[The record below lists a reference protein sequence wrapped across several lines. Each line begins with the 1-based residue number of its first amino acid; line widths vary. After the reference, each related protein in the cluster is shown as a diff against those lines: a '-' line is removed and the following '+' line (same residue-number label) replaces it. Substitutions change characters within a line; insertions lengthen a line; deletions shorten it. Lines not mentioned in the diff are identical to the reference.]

1 MVLKREEK
9 EKLLL
14 DLYYNK
20 GYTYRQITKEL
31 KMSPN
36 QIRDIIRRHE
46 EKDNAIASRKK
57 ELSLSSKAYK
67 LYSKGKNSVQV
78 AIMLNIPEPQAT
90 QFHFEYFRLTGQDE
104 LISLHARTK
113 GKLSSLL
120 KLFDELALKR
130 EMSIEHIANVVEI
143 SLHKLP
149 YMESL
154 DDQVKREVD
163 RLEEKRDYMLL
174 SINSLKKELVQLKEE
189 EKRQRRMFALPS
201 YNNYYDNDKGVR
213 KFPTATSSHYN
224 YDRRPLSF
232 MLPESPPPPELAI
245 IRIAYFH
252 TSPLLLL
259 KLVIV

>member
-1 MVLKREEK
+1 MVLSREEK

-20 GYTYRQITKEL
+20 GYTYRQITTEL
-31 KMSPN
+31 KVSPN

-46 EKDNAIASRKK
+46 EKDNAIASRKR

-67 LYSKGKNSVQV
+67 LYSKGKNRKRV

-104 LISLHARTK
+104 LISLYARTK

-120 KLFDELALKR
+120 KLFDELAVNR
-130 EMSIEHIANVVEI
+130 GMSIEHIANVVEI

-154 DDQVKREVD
+154 HDQVKREVD
-163 RLEEKRDYMLL
+163 RLEENAM
-174 SINSLKKELVQLKEE
+174 
-189 EKRQRRMFALPS
+189 
-201 YNNYYDNDKGVR
+201 
-213 KFPTATSSHYN
+213 
-224 YDRRPLSF
+224 
-232 MLPESPPPPELAI
+232 
-245 IRIAYFH
+245 
-252 TSPLLLL
+252 
-259 KLVIV
+259 

>member
-46 EKDNAIASRKK
+46 EKDNAIASRKR

-78 AIMLNIPEPQAT
+78 AIMLNISEPQAT

-104 LISLHARTK
+104 LISLYARTK

-154 DDQVKREVD
+154 HDQVKREVD
-163 RLEEKRDYMLL
+163 RLEEKRDYMLFN
-174 SINSLKKELVQLKEE
+174 INSLKKGLVQLKEE

-201 YNNYYDNDKGVR
+201 YNNYYDDDKGVR
-213 KFPTATSSHYN
+213 EFPTATSSHYN

-232 MLPESPPPPELAI
+232 MLPESPPPPELAD
-245 IRIAYFH
+245 
-252 TSPLLLL
+252 
-259 KLVIV
+259 

>member
-1 MVLKREEK
+1 MVLSREEK

-78 AIMLNIPEPQAT
+78 AIMLNISEPQAT

-149 YMESL
+149 YTESL
-154 DDQVKREVD
+154 HDQVKREVD

-189 EKRQRRMFALPS
+189 EKRQKRMFALPS
-201 YNNYYDNDKGVR
+201 YNNYYDDDKGER
-213 KFPTATSSHYN
+213 EFPTATSSHYN
-224 YDRRPLSF
+224 YDRRLLSF
-232 MLPESPPPPELAI
+232 MLPESPPPPELAD
-245 IRIAYFH
+245 
-252 TSPLLLL
+252 
-259 KLVIV
+259 

>member
-1 MVLKREEK
+1 MVLSREEK

-46 EKDNAIASRKK
+46 EKDNAIASRKR

-67 LYSKGKNSVQV
+67 LYSKGKNREQV
-78 AIMLNIPEPQAT
+78 AIMLNIPEAQAT

-104 LISLHARTK
+104 LISLYARTK

-154 DDQVKREVD
+154 QVKRGVD
-163 RLEEKRDYMLL
+163 RLDYL
-174 SINSLKKELVQLKEE
+174 I
-189 EKRQRRMFALPS
+189 
-201 YNNYYDNDKGVR
+201 
-213 KFPTATSSHYN
+213 
-224 YDRRPLSF
+224 
-232 MLPESPPPPELAI
+232 
-245 IRIAYFH
+245 
-252 TSPLLLL
+252 
-259 KLVIV
+259 

>member
-20 GYTYRQITKEL
+20 GYTYRQITNEL

-46 EKDNAIASRKK
+46 EKDNAIASRKR

-67 LYSKGKNSVQV
+67 LYSKGKNRV
-78 AIMLNIPEPQAT
+78 
-90 QFHFEYFRLTGQDE
+90 HFEYFRLTGQDE
-104 LISLHARTK
+104 LISLYARTK

-149 YMESL
+149 YIESL
-154 DDQVKREVD
+154 HDQAKREVD
-163 RLEEKRDYMLL
+163 RLEEKRDYMLFN
-174 SINSLKKELVQLKEE
+174 INTLEKELVQLKEE

-201 YNNYYDNDKGVR
+201 YNNYYDDDKGGR
-213 KFPTATSSHYN
+213 EFPTATSSHYN

-232 MLPESPPPPELAI
+232 MLPESPPPPELAD
-245 IRIAYFH
+245 
-252 TSPLLLL
+252 
-259 KLVIV
+259 

>member
-1 MVLKREEK
+1 MSEMVLSREEK

-20 GYTYRQITKEL
+20 GYTYRQITTEL
-31 KMSPN
+31 KVSPN

-46 EKDNAIASRKK
+46 EKDNAIASRKR

-67 LYSKGKNSVQV
+67 LYSKGKNREQV

-104 LISLHARTK
+104 LISLYARTK

-120 KLFDELALKR
+120 KLFDELAVNR
-130 EMSIEHIANVVEI
+130 GMSIEHIANVVEI

-154 DDQVKREVD
+154 HDQVKREVD

-174 SINSLKKELVQLKEE
+174 NINSLKKELVQLKEE

-201 YNNYYDNDKGVR
+201 YNNYYDNDKGGR
-213 KFPTATSSHYN
+213 EFPTATSSHYN

-232 MLPESPPPPELAI
+232 MLPESPPPPELAD
-245 IRIAYFH
+245 
-252 TSPLLLL
+252 
-259 KLVIV
+259 

>member
-1 MVLKREEK
+1 MVLSREEK

-78 AIMLNIPEPQAT
+78 AIMLNISEPQAT

-154 DDQVKREVD
+154 HDQVKREVD
-163 RLEEKRDYMLL
+163 RLEEKRDYMLFN
-174 SINSLKKELVQLKEE
+174 INSLEKGLVRLKEE

-201 YNNYYDNDKGVR
+201 YNNYYDDDKGGR
-213 KFPTATSSHYN
+213 EFPTATSSHYN
-224 YDRRPLSF
+224 YDRRLLSF
-232 MLPESPPPPELAI
+232 MLPESPPPPELAD
-245 IRIAYFH
+245 
-252 TSPLLLL
+252 
-259 KLVIV
+259 

>member
-1 MVLKREEK
+1 MLLTREEK

-20 GYTYRQITKEL
+20 GYTYRQITTEL

-36 QIRDIIRRHE
+36 QIRDIIRRYE
-46 EKDNAIASRKK
+46 EKGNAIASRKR

-67 LYSKGKNSVQV
+67 LYSKGKNRAQV

-104 LISLHARTK
+104 LISLYARTK

-120 KLFDELALKR
+120 KLFDELAVNR
-130 EMSIEHIANVVEI
+130 GMSIEHIANVVEI

-154 DDQVKREVD
+154 HDQVKREVD
-163 RLEEKRDYMLL
+163 RLEEKRDYMLFN
-174 SINSLKKELVQLKEE
+174 INSLKKELSEE
-189 EKRQRRMFALPS
+189 EKRQRRMLALPS
-201 YNNYYDNDKGVR
+201 YNNYYHNDKGGR
-213 KFPTATSSHYN
+213 EFPTATSSHYN
-224 YDRRPLSF
+224 YDRRPISF
-232 MLPESPPPPELAI
+232 MLPESPPPPELAD
-245 IRIAYFH
+245 
-252 TSPLLLL
+252 
-259 KLVIV
+259 

>member
-46 EKDNAIASRKK
+46 EKDNAIASRKR

-78 AIMLNIPEPQAT
+78 AIMLNISEPQAT

-154 DDQVKREVD
+154 HDQVKREVD
-163 RLEEKRDYMLL
+163 RLEEKRDYMLFN
-174 SINSLKKELVQLKEE
+174 INSLEKGLVQLKEE

-201 YNNYYDNDKGVR
+201 YNNYYDDDKGER
-213 KFPTATSSHYN
+213 EFPTATSSHYN
-224 YDRRPLSF
+224 YDRRLLSF
-232 MLPESPPPPELAI
+232 MLPESPPPPELAD
-245 IRIAYFH
+245 
-252 TSPLLLL
+252 
-259 KLVIV
+259 

>member
-46 EKDNAIASRKK
+46 EKDNAIASRKR

-78 AIMLNIPEPQAT
+78 AIMLNISEPQAT

-154 DDQVKREVD
+154 HDQVKREVD
-163 RLEEKRDYMLL
+163 RLEEKRDYMLFN
-174 SINSLKKELVQLKEE
+174 INSLEKGLVQLKEE

-201 YNNYYDNDKGVR
+201 YNNYYDDDKGGR
-213 KFPTATSSHYN
+213 EFPTATSSHYN

-232 MLPESPPPPELAI
+232 MLPESPPPPELAD
-245 IRIAYFH
+245 
-252 TSPLLLL
+252 
-259 KLVIV
+259 

>member
-1 MVLKREEK
+1 MVLTREEK

-20 GYTYRQITKEL
+20 DYTYRQIAKEL

-46 EKDNAIASRKK
+46 EKDNAIASRKR

-67 LYSKGKNSVQV
+67 LYSKGKNRAQV
-78 AIMLNIPEPQAT
+78 AIMLDIPEPQAT

-104 LISLHARTK
+104 LISLYARTK
-113 GKLSSLL
+113 GKLSMLL
-120 KLFDELALKR
+120 R

-154 DDQVKREVD
+154 HDQAKREVD

-174 SINSLKKELVQLKEE
+174 NIYSLKKELVQLKEE
-189 EKRQRRMFALPS
+189 EKKQRRMLALPS
-201 YNNYYDNDKGVR
+201 YNNYCNNDKGGR
-213 KFPTATSSHYN
+213 EFPTAISSHYN

-232 MLPESPPPPELAI
+232 MLPESPPPPELAD
-245 IRIAYFH
+245 
-252 TSPLLLL
+252 
-259 KLVIV
+259 

>member
-1 MVLKREEK
+1 MVLSREEK

-20 GYTYRQITKEL
+20 GYTYRQITTEL

-46 EKDNAIASRKK
+46 EKDAIASRK
-57 ELSLSSKAYK
+57 K
-67 LYSKGKNSVQV
+67 LYSKGKNREQV

-104 LISLHARTK
+104 LISLYARTK

-120 KLFDELALKR
+120 KLFDELAVNR
-130 EMSIEHIANVVEI
+130 GMSIEHIANVVEI

-154 DDQVKREVD
+154 HDQVKREVD
-163 RLEEKRDYMLL
+163 RLEEKRDYMLCN
-174 SINSLKKELVQLKEE
+174 INSLKKELVQLNEE
-189 EKRQRRMFALPS
+189 EKRQRRMLALPS
-201 YNNYYDNDKGVR
+201 YNNYYDNDKGGR
-213 KFPTATSSHYN
+213 EFPTATSSH

-232 MLPESPPPPELAI
+232 MLPESPPPPELAD
-245 IRIAYFH
+245 
-252 TSPLLLL
+252 
-259 KLVIV
+259 

>member
-1 MVLKREEK
+1 MVLTREEK

-20 GYTYRQITKEL
+20 GYTYRQITTEL

-46 EKDNAIASRKK
+46 EKDNAIASRKR

-67 LYSKGKNSVQV
+67 LYSKGKNRAQV
-78 AIMLNIPEPQAT
+78 AIMLDIPEPQAT

-104 LISLHARTK
+104 LISLYARTK

-120 KLFDELALKR
+120 KLFDELAVNR
-130 EMSIEHIANVVEI
+130 GMSIEQIANVVEI

-149 YMESL
+149 NMESL
-154 DDQVKREVD
+154 YDQAKREVE
-163 RLEEKRDYMLL
+163 RLVEKRDYLL
-174 SINSLKKELVQLKEE
+174 FNINSLKKELAEE
-189 EKRQRRMFALPS
+189 EKRQRRMLALPS
-201 YNNYYDNDKGVR
+201 YNNYYDNDKGGR
-213 KFPTATSSHYN
+213 EFPTATSSHYN

-232 MLPESPPPPELAI
+232 MLPESPPPPELAD
-245 IRIAYFH
+245 
-252 TSPLLLL
+252 
-259 KLVIV
+259 